1 MLDPRGRA
9 DIIRIIKE
17 LNREGIT
24 TILITHFMDEA
35 VEADRVIIMNDG
47 EIMLDGTPV
56 EVFSHMEEIRAA
68 DLDVPIAVELS
79 VRLRRRG
86 IGVPDKIVTMKDM
99 VEFICQ
105 YK

>member
-1 MLDPRGRA
+1 MHIFTNIRRIRLIHDQQDRRTNDSADGFLRLSQNPGDFPIGRRNA
-9 DIIRIIKE
+9 
-17 LNREGIT
+17 
-24 TILITHFMDEA
+24 
-35 VEADRVIIMNDG
+35 
-47 EIMLDGTPV
+47 DGTPV